1 MEQIRYGLIGVGNI
15 GTAHLRSF
23 MTGEIP
29 DAVIAAVADTN
40 PVKREAARA
49 AWPEASFAV
58 YASGEALIER
68 ADVDAVIVAVPH
80 FLHPPL
86 CIAAMHKGLG
96 VVCEKPA
103 GVYTAQV
110 KEMNAAADA
119 TGAPFTLMLNQR
131 TNCVY
136 RKMREMVSGG
146 DLGAVRRVSWII
158 TNWYR
163 PQSYYDS
170 GAWRATWAGE
180 GGGVLFNQ
188 SPHQIDLLQ
197 WVTGMRPARVRAYC
211 HYGKWHDIEVE
222 DDVTAY
228 LEYPDGA
235 TGVFV
240 TSTADAPGT
249 NRFEI
254 SGTMGKLVCENDT
267 LTFFRNRMDER
278 EFNRSNRRGF
288 GAPEFDVI
296 AVATDG
302 KNPQHVGI
310 LRNFTQYM
318 LGREALFVDGRDG
331 LMSVELMDAM
341 ELSAWTD
348 RMVELPVDDAEYYR
362 ELHKR
367 MAASRWKDVV
377 DVISDTRGTY

>member
-1 MEQIRYGLIGVGNI
+1 MKQIRYGIIGVGNI
-15 GTAHLRSF
+15 GTTHLRTF
-23 MTGEIP
+23 MTGEVP
-29 DAVIAAVADTN
+29 DAVVTAIADTN
-40 PVKREAARA
+40 PAKLEAARTD
-49 AWPEASFAV
+49 WPTADFAV
-58 YASGEALIER
+58 YASGEELIER
-68 ADVDAVIVAVPH
+68 AAVDAVVVAVPH

-86 CIAAMHKGLG
+86 CMAAMKKGLG

-110 KEMNAAADA
+110 KEMNATADA

-136 RKMREMVSGG
+136 RKMRELVHGNE
-146 DLGAVRRVSWII
+146 LGIIKRVSWII
-158 TNWYR
+158 TDWYR

-188 SPHQIDLLQ
+188 SPHQIDLLL
-197 WVTGMRPARVRAYC
+197 WVTGMIPSRVRAYC

-228 LEYPDGA
+228 LEYPGGA
-235 TGVFV
+235 TGIFV

-254 SGTMGKLVCENDT
+254 SGTMGKLVCEHNA
-267 LTFFRNRMDER
+267 LTFYRNRVDER
-278 EFNRSNRRGF
+278 EFNRTNRRGF
-288 GAPEFDVI
+288 GAPEYDIVPI
-296 AVATDG
+296 ETDG
-302 KNPQHVGI
+302 DNPQHAGI

-318 LGREALFVDGRDG
+318 LGRETLFVDGRDG
-331 LMSVELMDAM
+331 LMGVELMDAM

-348 RMVELPVDDAEYYR
+348 RMIELPIDDAEYYD

-367 MAASRWKDVV
+367 MAASRWKNVTDI
-377 DVISDTRGTY
+377 ISDTRGTY